1 MEEKKDRM
9 DILLKSLIKMGEIPP
24 EDKIIEYLM
33 DLPSERE
40 IHKAVR
46 EKTIEKL
53 EKRQKELRDTKKRLQ
68 NPAKLNSF
76 GEYIRLIRIKEK
88 ADTSDLATRAKIA
101 TNKIILL
108 ENDGISPLDFTL
120 DEMAN
125 LIRAIGLT
133 AQIAIELIKKSYQL
147 FKMQPQIAEASAR
160 YDDKHGIP
168 ESKIEDMDRALKE
181 LMLKSIIRKAESL
194 TDPEL
199 ENYLKDLQ
207 DKLK

>member
-9 DILLKSLIKMGEIPP
+9 DVLLKSLIKMGELPP
-24 EDKIIEYLM
+24 EDKIMDYLM

-40 IHKAVR
+40 IPKSVR
-46 EKTIEKL
+46 EKTIAKL

-88 ADTSDLATRAKIA
+88 SDTSDLAARVQIA
-101 TNKIILL
+101 TNKLILL
-108 ENDGISPLDFTL
+108 ENDSISPLDFNP
-120 DEMAN
+120 DEIAN
-125 LIRAIGLT
+125 LIRSIGLT
-133 AQIAIELIKKSYQL
+133 AQIAIGLIRKSYQL

-168 ESKIEDMDRALKE
+168 ESKIGDMDRALKE
-181 LMLKSIIRKAESL
+181 LILKSSIRKAESL
-194 TDPEL
+194 ADPEL
-199 ENYLKDLQ
+199 ENYLKNLQ
-207 DKLK
+207 GKIK

>member
-9 DILLKSLIKMGEIPP
+9 DVLLKSLIKMGELPP
-24 EDKIIEYLM
+24 EDRIIDYLM
-33 DLPSERE
+33 DCSSEKE
-40 IHKAVR
+40 IPKAVR
-46 EKTIEKL
+46 EKTIARL
-53 EKRQKELRDTKKRLQ
+53 EKRQKELRDTKKRLH

-76 GEYIRLIRIKEK
+76 GEYIRLFRIKERS
-88 ADTSDLATRAKIA
+88 DTSDLATIAKIA

-108 ENDGISPLDFTL
+108 ENDSISPLDFTL
-120 DEMAN
+120 DEMAR

-133 AQIAIELIKKSYQL
+133 AQIAIGLIRKSHQL

-168 ESKIEDMDRALKE
+168 ESKIGDMDRALKE
-181 LMLKSIIRKAESL
+181 LMLKSSFRKSESL
-194 TDPEL
+194 ADSEL
-199 ENYLKDLQ
+199 ENYLKELQ